1 MANANKMS
9 SWTAERFPW
18 NPFLIGRVR
27 RCEFTNEIN
36 AMSIYPFHQ
45 NRMLSIGIK
54 NVVTAAAVT
63 AVTAVTD
70 TELMIFIGWMER
82 TSSVRENEKETQ

>member
-1 MANANKMS
+1 
-9 SWTAERFPW
+9 
-18 NPFLIGRVR
+18 
-27 RCEFTNEIN
+27 
-36 AMSIYPFHQ
+36 
-45 NRMLSIGIK
+45 MLSIGIK